1 MKSTYSYVDAL
12 NEVLTTCSLSHPCE
26 DKLTTL
32 RDQIAKRNATKST
45 KPTKAQVENEKLRA
59 VAVSALK
66 AIGGAHTVSEVMA
79 LDGQLSELTNQKV
92 SALLNAAVSAG
103 EVIKTVEKRKSYFR
117 AA

>member
-26 DKLTTL
+26 DKLTAL
-32 RDQIAKRNATKST
+32 RDQIAKRNTTKST
-45 KPTKAQVENEKLRA
+45 KPTKAQVENERLRA
-59 VAVSALK
+59 VAVTALK

-79 LDGQLSELTNQKV
+79 LDPQLSELTNQKV

-103 EVIKTVEKRKSYFR
+103 EVVKTVEKRKSYFR
-117 AA
+117 AV